1 MRIGELADRAGVSV
15 RALRYYEEQELLH
28 SERSPSGQRHYAE
41 VAVERVQLIQLL
53 YSAGLSSRT
62 IADLLPCVDAKV
74 NTPDSRAR
82 LRAERERID
91 RQIIDLVQ
99 MRDRLDAVIEASEGP
114 ASGCTMVMERETQA
128 VARETVAA

>member
-1 MRIGELADRAGVSV
+1 MRIGELAEKAGVSV

-28 SERSPSGQRHYAE
+28 SERSASGQRHYAE
-41 VAVERVQLIQLL
+41 PAVERVQLIQLL

-62 IADLLPCVDAKV
+62 IADLMPCVDAKV

-91 RQIIDLVQ
+91 RQITDLIRT
-99 MRDRLDAVIEASEGP
+99 RDRLDAVIEASEGP
-114 ASGCTMVMERETQA
+114 ASGCMTIMDKEM
-128 VARETVAA
+128 AAA